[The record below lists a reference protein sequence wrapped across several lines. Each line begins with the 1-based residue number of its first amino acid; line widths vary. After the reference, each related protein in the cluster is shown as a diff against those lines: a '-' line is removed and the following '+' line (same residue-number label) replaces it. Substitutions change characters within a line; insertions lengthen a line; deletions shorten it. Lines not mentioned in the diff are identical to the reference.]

1 MTRVYGNNVTN
12 TYNGDTRTWRSYAD
26 YAVSSTETTY
36 TVKGTS
42 LGVQNTTSPSA
53 ATMGFNANSL
63 TVSYSGV
70 LTASYKRTTKTGN
83 IKGGATFEIYGT
95 DESAVIERTRVEQT
109 IDLICECVAN
119 SNTAWEGTSTVT
131 VPFTI
136 PARSSHTVSYDA
148 NGGSGSIA
156 SFTKFYSEVGEEAY
170 YETLSDGSG
179 FSKAGYRITG
189 WNTMPDGSGT
199 SYPLSGAYTANGTTA
214 VTLYAQWETTY
225 VKPDIQNLLA
235 FRTANASGG
244 ASPTVTSTGTTG
256 FCKFE
261 LVGGANYTLTSATV
275 QFGTA
280 AAKSMTKS
288 GTTVYGYSDVGSIAE
303 ESAYTVNVTV
313 VVTGTDGVSRTY
325 TDSTYISK
333 ALPVFDATPNS
344 FALGGVARDVT
355 GDEKPFDCYMNP
367 IFYTM
372 AGEIKMW
379 AGDTIPDGWLLCDGS
394 EVSKTT
400 YPNLYAAIG
409 DLWGVPN
416 SSSNFKL
423 PNLAGNV
430 PVGYASAD
438 TDFDTVGKT
447 GGEKTHTLTVDEMP
461 SHEHTSYYTAATNRA
476 ASGTARDTPAS
487 PKTGLAHTVYSCATS
502 STGGGAAHNNLQPY
516 AVIKYIICAI

>member
-1 MTRVYGNNVTN
+1 MTRVYGNDVTN
-12 TYNGDTRTWRSYAD
+12 TLGSSTRTWRLYAD
-26 YAVSSTETTY
+26 YTVSSTETAY
-36 TVKGTS
+36 TIKGTS

-53 ATMGFNANSL
+53 ATMSFNANSL

-70 LTASYKRTTKTGN
+70 LTASYKRTKKTGD

-244 ASPTVTSTGTTG
+244 ASPTVTSTGETG
-256 FCKFE
+256 FCRFE

-280 AAKSMTKS
+280 TAKPMTQS
-288 GTTVYGYSDVGSIAE
+288 GTTVYGYSDVGSIAQA
-303 ESAYTVNVTV
+303 SAYTVKITV

-333 ALPVFDATPNS
+333 SVPVFDVSSNGNCFAFFGHATDDLTDPKLIINGELALGTALS
-344 FALGGVARDVT
+344 IANGGTGATNAAGARTNLGVTLANLGGVSMKSLWTNASPT
-355 GDEKPFDCYMNP
+355 SNF
-367 IFYTM
+367 
-372 AGEIKMW
+372 A
-379 AGDTIPDGWLLCDGS
+379 AQTIPLILNGYEYVLVRYLYSTNYQNYNQIAIVKVGRDAYLTFTGVASTNIYLSQRTISVDN
-394 EVSKTT
+394 VSVTFGAPVYKT
-400 YPNLYAAIG
+400 
-409 DLWGVPN
+409 
-416 SSSNFKL
+416 
-423 PNLAGNV
+423 
-430 PVGYASAD
+430 YAS
-438 TDFDTVGKT
+438 
-447 GGEKTHTLTVDEMP
+447 
-461 SHEHTSYYTAATNRA
+461 TSNPTA
-476 ASGTARDTPAS
+476 
-487 PKTGLAHTVYSCATS
+487 
-502 STGGGAAHNNLQPY
+502 NNEYCIP
-516 AVIKYIICAI
+516 VEIIGIKGVQ